1 MLMYDLI
8 LKKRDG
14 GTLNKEEIQ
23 FFVDGVVNGTIP
35 DYQISSMLM
44 AIYFN
49 GMTHKETAEL
59 TLAMEK
65 SGDVADLSGIKGIK
79 VDKHSTGG
87 VGDKTTM
94 MVTPVVAA
102 AGIPVAKMSGKGMG
116 HACGTVDKLDSFPG
130 MQTAISSEEF
140 IKNVNDIGISVIGQS
155 GNFVPADKYIYALRA
170 VTGTVESIPLI
181 ASSIMSK
188 KLAAGADRILLDVKT
203 GSGAFMKTYERSV
216 ELAKEMVEIGRNAGR
231 KTGAIVS
238 DMDVPLG
245 TYIGNA
251 LEAIEAME
259 VLKGRGSKELTDFC
273 IFVAARML
281 NLADMGTI
289 EECEEIAK
297 KQIESG
303 AALEKFRQ
311 LIERQGG
318 DVRAIDDYTLL
329 GVPKT
334 IHNVVS
340 PVTGYISHMET
351 DQIGMAGVV
360 LGAGRATKDEEL
372 DYRAGII
379 LHKKTGDFVE
389 KGDVIA
395 ELHTNRDAEAVAK
408 AEEGFLAAIT
418 FTDEQPAPHKL
429 IFAYIDEDGITEY

>member
-14 GTLNKEEIQ
+14 GTLSKEEIQ
-23 FFVDGVVNGTIP
+23 FFVDGVVNGSIP

-44 AIYFN
+44 AIYFQ

-65 SGDVADLSGIKGIK
+65 SGDVADLSQIKGIK

-130 MQTAISSEEF
+130 MRTALSSEEF

-251 LEAIEAME
+251 LEAMEAMD
-259 VLKGRGSKELTDFC
+259 VLKGKGSKELTDFC

-281 NLADMGTI
+281 NLADVGTI
-289 EECEEIAK
+289 SECEVIAK
-297 KQIESG
+297 EQIDSG
-303 AALEKFRQ
+303 AALNKFKE
-311 LIERQGG
+311 LIVRQGG
-318 DVRAIDDYTLL
+318 DVRAVDDYTVL

-334 IHNVVS
+334 VHKVLS
-340 PVTGYISHMET
+340 PVSGYISHMKT
-351 DQIGMAGVV
+351 DQIGMAGVI
-360 LGAGRATKDEEL
+360 LGAGRETKDSEL

-379 LHKKTGDFVE
+379 LHKKTGDFVNA
-389 KGDVIA
+389 GDIIA
-395 ELHTNRDAEAVAK
+395 ELHTNKDYKTVEK
-408 AEEGFLAAIT
+408 AENDFISALT
-418 FTDEQPAPHKL
+418 FTDCKPIEKKL
-429 IFAYIDEDGITEY
+429 ILAYIDESGITEY